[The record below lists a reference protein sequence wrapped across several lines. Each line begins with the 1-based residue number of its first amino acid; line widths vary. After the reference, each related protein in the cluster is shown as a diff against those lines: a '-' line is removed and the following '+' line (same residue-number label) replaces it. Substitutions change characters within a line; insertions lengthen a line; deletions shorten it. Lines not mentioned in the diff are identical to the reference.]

1 MSAGPVAPAT
11 GSFEKALF
19 DQARA
24 GLEVYDADLRVLR
37 ANPASLRMRGMPAR
51 SVIGARLEEL
61 DAGIPLSPVVR
72 EALRTASALVERPVA
87 AYPGGDPEHRHEY
100 DVAGYHLQ
108 DGGGRTIGAA
118 CMFHDVTGQG
128 RIRRGMNL
136 LNVARARIGS
146 TLDALRT
153 AQELSDVSVPGF
165 ADAVAVDL
173 LESVL
178 SGHAPMGPIGPTL
191 PMRRA
196 GFKARGD
203 HVGAYP
209 MGAASYF
216 AYPTPYTQALGD
228 LQPRLVGALPEEGGW
243 LVHDRARAEFIAQAG
258 MRSLIVTP
266 LTVHG
271 LVLGLASFYRNGSRP
286 DSFDEEDLSL
296 ATQLASCTALSLDN
310 ARRFTREHTIA
321 SALQRSLLPRTPPQV
336 AAVEPAH
343 CYLPGRYGAHWFD
356 VLPLSSCRVGLVI
369 GYVPGEDLYAS
380 VAMGRLRTAASTLA
394 AMDLPPDELITH
406 LDDVAQNMAREQQAD
421 PESLHLTRA
430 PFTASCLY
438 VTYDPITRQC
448 SAATAGHDGPLL
460 TTPEGA
466 VSTLE
471 VPRGA
476 PLGRGAPHEM
486 LTTELRNGS
495 LLTLYSDS
503 VANRYPA
510 EAGERLSRLCDVV
523 SDPATAPMEICDAV
537 SYRLLRG
544 TPQDGAALLVARL
557 RGIDPDRIATWTFPA
572 EAASVPEA
580 RGAAR
585 DRLAHWGLEEHV
597 PVTDLVV
604 SELATNVVRHAVGP
618 IRLRLILDLN
628 DLNLTVEVSD
638 AADTAPHL
646 RHARLQDENGR
657 GLFIVASL
665 TRHWGTRYEDDG
677 KTIWAEQDLSAAA

>member
-1 MSAGPVAPAT
+1 MSTGPVAEAA

-19 DQARA
+19 DQSRA
-24 GLEVYDADLRVLR
+24 GLEVYDAELRVLR

-51 SVIGARLEEL
+51 SVIGAQLEEL
-61 DAGIPLSPVVR
+61 DSGIPLSPVVR
-72 EALRTASALVERPVA
+72 EALRTTGTLVERPVA

-128 RIRRGMNL
+128 RVRRGMDL
-136 LNVARARIGS
+136 LNIARAGIGS
-146 TLDALRT
+146 TLDPLRT
-153 AQELSDVSVPGF
+153 AQELADVSVPCF

-178 SGHAPMGPIGPTL
+178 TGDAPMGPISTAL

-196 GFKARGD
+196 GFKAREGQ
-203 HVGAYP
+203 VGAYP
-209 MGAASYF
+209 MGGASYY
-216 AYPTPYTQALGD
+216 AVPTPYTQALGD
-228 LQPRLVGALPEEGGW
+228 LQPRLVGVLPEKGGW
-243 LVHDRARAEFIAQAG
+243 LVHDRARAEFIAQSG
-258 MRSLIVTP
+258 MRSLIVMP

-271 LVLGLASFYRNGSRP
+271 LVMGLASFYRSGARP
-286 DSFDEEDLSL
+286 DSFDEQDLAL
-296 ATQLASCTALSLDN
+296 ATQLAACTALCLDN

-321 SALQRSLLPRTPPQV
+321 TALQRSLLPRTPPQV
-336 AAVEPAH
+336 AAVDPAH

-369 GYVPGEDLYAS
+369 GYVPGEDLHAS

-406 LDDVAQNMAREQQAD
+406 LDDVAQNMAREQDAD
-421 PESLHLTRA
+421 PVTLHHARA

-466 VSTLE
+466 VSLLD

-476 PLGRGAPHEM
+476 PLGRGTPYEM
-486 LTTELRNGS
+486 TTTELRDGS
-495 LLTLYSDS
+495 LLTLHSDS
-503 VANRYPA
+503 VADRYPA

-523 SDPATAPMEICDAV
+523 SDPATAPRDICDAV
-537 SYRLLRG
+537 AYRLLRG
-544 TPQDGAALLVARL
+544 TPQDGAALLVARV

-572 EAASVPEA
+572 EPPSVPQA
-580 RGAAR
+580 RAAAR

-618 IRLRLILDLN
+618 IRLRLIL

-677 KTIWAEQDLSAAA
+677 KTIWAEQDLSSAA